1 MDGVR
6 RSHAGP
12 GEALEA
18 AEVVAGGGT
27 QHHRRLE
34 VLPLLPR
41 WPPALLQ
48 QYPFGA
54 LVHPRMSSPGPL
66 WVSPSL
72 PFPARMGLTPTE
84 TAISPCRNGLLA
96 FREGSFCITPQAI
109 KRIPAVSWRRGKAAL
124 RFLGTS
130 VFLVRGSE

>member
-6 RSHAGP
+6 QSHAGP

-48 QYPFGA
+48 QYPFGGFGA
-54 LVHPRMSSPGPL
+54 SKDVLARTPL
-66 WVSPSL
+66 G
-72 PFPARMGLTPTE
+72 FPQPPLSCTHRANPH
-84 TAISPCRNGLLA
+84 RNGNFPL
-96 FREGSFCITPQAI
+96 Q
-109 KRIPAVSWRRGKAAL
+109 KWAL
-124 RFLGTS
+124 GF
-130 VFLVRGSE
+130 